1 MSAMPDPNA
10 RSGRD
15 DRNARH
21 AGVRR
26 TAWMLALVALA
37 VYAGFILTGVLGR

>member
-1 MSAMPDPNA
+1 MPDPNA

-15 DRNARH
+15 DSTARR

-37 VYAGFILTGVLGR
+37 VYAGFILIGVLGK